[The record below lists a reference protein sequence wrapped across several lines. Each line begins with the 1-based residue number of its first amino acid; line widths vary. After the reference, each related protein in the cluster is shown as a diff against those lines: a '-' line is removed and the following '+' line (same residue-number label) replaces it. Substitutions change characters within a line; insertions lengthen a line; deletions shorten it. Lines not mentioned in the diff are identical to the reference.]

1 MEVFMQL
8 KSFWQF
14 KCFDEDK
21 AQQLQ
26 EELNIS
32 PLVARLLV
40 QRGIDTT
47 ERAHNFLYGELK
59 DLSSP
64 YSLGGMQAAVARI
77 NQAIEHEEKI
87 VIYGDYDVDGIC
99 SIVLLKDCFD
109 QLGYPV
115 DYYVPGRFSE
125 GYGLNLEAVEKLA
138 AQGYRLIISVDCGIK
153 SIQEAESAARMGLD
167 IVITDH
173 HTPGDEIP
181 EVAAIVNP
189 RIDGNEK
196 NRDLAGVGVAFKL
209 AQALC
214 QAGRLKIDVY
224 QWLDL
229 VALATIADIVPLT
242 GDNRIF
248 VKYGLKK
255 LAQSHRVGLQALI
268 AECGLQDKALL
279 PTQVGFALAPRLNSA
294 GRLQNASIS
303 IELLLTRDSKQAMVQ
318 AKLLSEMNAQR
329 RAIEDKIYQEAVAA
343 IDREQMVQD
352 RVLVL
357 GGEGWHQGVI
367 GIVAS
372 RLCER
377 YHRPTILISWD
388 GQIGKGSGRSIPG
401 FDLYQ
406 ALEHCQEYLIQ
417 FGGHKLAAGLTLKG
431 EDGENFRKSINQ
443 WCANHY
449 RGEEWGRRQYIDL
462 EVELEDINLNLL
474 KELQS
479 FQPCGEGN
487 PMPVL
492 ALRNTPIYSA
502 RLVGQ
507 GHFRGRVGS
516 KGLTAIAFN
525 RADLADCPT
534 QVCYHDQCF
543 ELVQNE
549 FRGQKNLQ
557 LKLKDMKPSWQPD
570 SLCSNSFSSALVRVG
585 ERCLE
590 EIYHKRP
597 VLLVSPTY
605 RILIRQLHVFRSFF
619 RPDLI
624 AELHGRLT
632 AEQRKKGESDFRQG
646 KHKIYL
652 MTLSYLKFLLGKY
665 DCPPQLRLLIQ
676 PWPDII
682 EKNIYSSF
690 KNCEIE
696 TMDEKPKNIEWKK
709 ASLARTYYE
718 KVLIYANRPMTMKK
732 IGRMIPGIKI
742 EAGLSSLNQRRKVR
756 QEFWQAQNKVL
767 LTDGAYSG
775 CNTFEGRFD
784 QIFFADAPFS
794 SYEAKLV
801 LEQLQEGSMS
811 AGALFSKDDITLNW
825 NYLKRVYPVKERLE
839 KVWESLQAIGKGIIS
854 MEPGDLLLKLNHSMG
869 QEYSYLDL
877 LGVLHVLDDLGLCQ
891 MDKKGSIIEIKLKNT
906 EKKPLQL
913 SKSPYYWEGEQEK
926 QALVN
931 FANDVKVFLG

>member
-534 QVCYHDQCF
+534 QVCYHDH
-543 ELVQNE
+543 
-549 FRGQKNLQ
+549 R
-557 LKLKDMKPSWQPD
+557 
-570 SLCSNSFSSALVRVG
+570 
-585 ERCLE
+585 
-590 EIYHKRP
+590 Y
-597 VLLVSPTY
+597 
-605 RILIRQLHVFRSFF
+605 
-619 RPDLI
+619 
-624 AELHGRLT
+624 
-632 AEQRKKGESDFRQG
+632 
-646 KHKIYL
+646 
-652 MTLSYLKFLLGKY
+652 
-665 DCPPQLRLLIQ
+665 
-676 PWPDII
+676 
-682 EKNIYSSF
+682 
-690 KNCEIE
+690 
-696 TMDEKPKNIEWKK
+696 
-709 ASLARTYYE
+709 
-718 KVLIYANRPMTMKK
+718 
-732 IGRMIPGIKI
+732 
-742 EAGLSSLNQRRKVR
+742 
-756 QEFWQAQNKVL
+756 
-767 LTDGAYSG
+767 
-775 CNTFEGRFD
+775 
-784 QIFFADAPFS
+784 
-794 SYEAKLV
+794 
-801 LEQLQEGSMS
+801 
-811 AGALFSKDDITLNW
+811 
-825 NYLKRVYPVKERLE
+825 
-839 KVWESLQAIGKGIIS
+839 
-854 MEPGDLLLKLNHSMG
+854 
-869 QEYSYLDL
+869 
-877 LGVLHVLDDLGLCQ
+877 
-891 MDKKGSIIEIKLKNT
+891 
-906 EKKPLQL
+906 
-913 SKSPYYWEGEQEK
+913 
-926 QALVN
+926 
-931 FANDVKVFLG
+931 